1 MFLVLGDIANAIWQ
15 MKEKINV
22 AATKKWDF
30 TYYQSIK
37 EKLQASIDV
46 GKTFNAFPMD
56 PRRLVADVRSVVPD
70 DGKPTTLHPKY
81 SLAHLPPVI
90 GIVCLDNG
98 LYKIWFTR
106 NYPVLIILS
115 LSLSLS
121 LSLYLS
127 YSR

>member
-1 MFLVLGDIANAIWQ
+1 
-15 MKEKINV
+15 
-22 AATKKWDF
+22 
-30 TYYQSIK
+30 
-37 EKLQASIDV
+37 
-46 GKTFNAFPMD
+46 MD
-56 PRRLVADVRSVVPD
+56 PRRLVSDVRSVVPD
-70 DGKPTTLHPKY
+70 DGIPTHSPPQI
-81 SLAHLPPVI
+81 LAGSPLAPPVI